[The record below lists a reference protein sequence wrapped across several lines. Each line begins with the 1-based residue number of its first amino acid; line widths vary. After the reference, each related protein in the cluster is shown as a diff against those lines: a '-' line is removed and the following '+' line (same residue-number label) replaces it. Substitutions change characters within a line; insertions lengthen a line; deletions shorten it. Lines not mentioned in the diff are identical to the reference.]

1 MFIVIHVG
9 WSVVVSHVKLG
20 AQSVKVSAVPGCACE

>member
-9 WSVVVSHVKLG
+9 WSAVVSQVKLG
-20 AQSVKVSAVPGCACE
+20 AQSVKVSAVPRCAA